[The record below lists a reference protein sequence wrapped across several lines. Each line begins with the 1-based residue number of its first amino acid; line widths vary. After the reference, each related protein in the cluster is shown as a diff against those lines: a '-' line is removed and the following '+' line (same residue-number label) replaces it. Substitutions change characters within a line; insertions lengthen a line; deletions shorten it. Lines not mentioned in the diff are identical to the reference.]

1 MQERPAIYPYVL
13 IAVLSVHRII
23 AGLALGAP
31 VDTEDIWVIF
41 AAIIAHKSSA
51 AFALAVSCVRAG
63 LEWGLSI
70 RLLAFFTVTT
80 PAGVLIGTA
89 VSSFFDNRAEIS
101 FDVTI
106 SACSVASIQRV
117 RSAISLICRL

>member
-1 MQERPAIYPYVL
+1 ML
-13 IAVLSVHRII
+13 IALLSVHRII

-41 AAIIAHKSSA
+41 VAIIAHKSSA

-70 RLLAFFTVTT
+70 RVLAFFTVTT